1 MIMQNLPTR
10 PVGRGDRIF
19 TGADRKVLEPGVR
32 DFRMHDVNVT
42 IRLTL
47 LGWQL
52 ATFKV
57 DLDLGKFGDNTPG
70 RRPIDR
76 ACKSL
81 SRRWVN
87 AMMS

>member
-1 MIMQNLPTR
+1 MITQNLPAR
-10 PVGRGDRIF
+10 PVGRGDPIF
-19 TGADRKVLEPGVR
+19 TGADRKVLEPVR
-32 DFRMHDVNVT
+32 DFRVHDVNVT

-47 LGWQL
+47 LGWQF

-57 DLDLGKFGDNTPG
+57 DLDLGKFGDDTPG

>member
-1 MIMQNLPTR
+1 MITQNLPAR
-10 PVGRGDRIF
+10 PVGRGDPVF
-19 TGADRKVLEPGVR
+19 TGADRKVLEPVR
-32 DFRMHDVNVT
+32 DFRVHDVNVT

-47 LGWQL
+47 LGWQF

-57 DLDLGKFGDNTPG
+57 DLDLGKFGDDTPG